1 MTFEFQ
7 VLVSSLLVY
16 STSKILL
23 KQTYNHYSIF
33 KFLILRTTESTVETA
48 VVTRPGFKLSGTAGF
63 TICLTV
69 VELILAHSAWGG
81 GRSGWS
87 RV

>member
-23 KQTYNHYSIF
+23 KQTYNHSIF

-63 TICLTV
+63 TICLTA